1 MKKNSKINTRCQSL
15 QRSCNQNRPLYDMN
29 KSVVFHK
36 IANNKETYQ
45 KNLLI

>member
-1 MKKNSKINTRCQSL
+1 
-15 QRSCNQNRPLYDMN
+15 MN

-45 KNLLI
+45 KNLLIWKNTTKSDF